1 MANYDFQND
10 FQNDAAR
17 KNYDAAMSGE
27 TRKGVDFFE
36 KPLTWDEEKPCEIK
50 DSPRENFVPIPE
62 INTGEGFAT
71 YSLGK
76 KIGIIAG
83 ISLAV
88 LVFIVSAVTFLTSYY
103 G

>member
-1 MANYDFQND
+1 
-10 FQNDAAR
+10 
-17 KNYDAAMSGE
+17 MSGE

-62 INTGEGFAT
+62 INTGEGFAS

-76 KIGIIAG
+76 KIAIIAG
-83 ISLAV
+83 ISLAA